1 MALNLIEYA
10 TVGPDIVVI
19 KFARTVKISSLVNA
33 NFIVE
38 TVSSTPSTV
47 ANPFRSIQ
55 SINDYNQISRLLK
68 LYWNKILN
76 GQQDYYIRV
85 NGLVDAAGQVIPEEK
100 IKFTIQNSSTPTA
113 IAEPKPPVIE
123 QILVEDKSILVE
135 PYTTYQIIAKNPDF
149 YITSVEP
156 ANGDFYLDNDYNNG
170 RITVFFNERPA
181 SNFLNTTYFKA
192 QRKKIQKTP
201 VRWESIPVKISM
213 HSWKPEVYIDFPSLA
228 DATPSYN
235 TDNKDYFESNYK
247 YRIIVSENVGI

>member
-1 MALNLIEYA
+1 VALNLIEYA

-47 ANPFRSIQ
+47 ANPFRSVQ

-100 IKFTIQNSSTPTA
+100 IKFTVQDSATPTA

-170 RITVFFNERPA
+170 RVTVFFNERPA
-181 SNFLNTTYFKA
+181 SNFLNATYFKA
-192 QRKKIQKTP
+192 QRKKIQRTP
-201 VRWESIPVKISM
+201 VRWESISVKVSL
-213 HSWKPEVYIDFPSLA
+213 HSWKPEVYIDFPSLN

-235 TDNKDYFESNYK
+235 SDNKEYFESNYK